1 MLKNDEA
8 PKLQTFGL
16 YPQLPFEFPNL
27 PKFKVV
33 NYFGLPVAVPKG
45 YKWLAMDTNGDL
57 YAYKHKPYLDCGNY
71 HVKDEHDSDD
81 HACLQV
87 NDLLS
92 FIDEVTF
99 EQVKKSRI
107 KVKKLP
113 RFYP

>member
-1 MLKNDEA
+1 MLKNDDA

-16 YPQLPFEFPNL
+16 LPQLPFEFPNL

-57 YAYKHKPYLDCGNY
+57 YAYNHKPYLDSGNY
-71 HVKDEHDSDD
+71 HVKDDHDRDD
-81 HACLQV
+81 YACLQI
-87 NDLLS
+87 NDLSL
-92 FIDEVTF
+92 FINEVTF